1 VTGES
6 LSVDVPW
13 PALLLVAV
21 ALLLWASPR
30 DAVARRALA
39 LRGPAERHQRGP
51 LPAVAEPHTA
61 RSRRWLLAGAAGVA
75 VGVLVGG
82 GSGAVLAIAVAVGGE
97 RLLRIR
103 SADDGQA
110 VRSALVREL
119 PAVCDLLGVCLSAGV
134 PVGGALAAV
143 GEATP
148 APLGSELR
156 GVAALYRMGADPRRA
171 WAGVPSELAG
181 LGRVLVRAGESG
193 STAAPA
199 LRALAA
205 DSRAS
210 ARAATEAAVRR
221 AGVWVLAPLGLCFLP
236 AFVCLGVVPLIL
248 GIAGDVFG

>member
-1 VTGES
+1 
-6 LSVDVPW
+6 
-13 PALLLVAV
+13 
-21 ALLLWASPR
+21 
-30 DAVARRALA
+30 
-39 LRGPAERHQRGP
+39 
-51 LPAVAEPHTA
+51 
-61 RSRRWLLAGAAGVA
+61 LLAGTAGVA

-82 GSGAVLAIAVAVGGE
+82 GAGAALGIAVTVGGE
-97 RLLRIR
+97 RLLRTR
-103 SADDGQA
+103 AAGDGQA
-110 VRSALVREL
+110 ARSALVREL
-119 PAVCDLLGVCLSAGV
+119 PAACDLLGVCLTAGV
-134 PVGGALAAV
+134 PVAGAMAAV
-143 GEATP
+143 GEAAP
-148 APLGSELR
+148 APLGPELR
-156 GVAALYRMGADPRRA
+156 GVAALYRMGADPRQA

-205 DSRAS
+205 ESRAA